1 LPRGTFLWPYKQPAK
16 FYANLKPGDPCPWV
30 RQRSS
35 GRGIN
40 VDGFAGR
47 YIVLCFFGSA
57 AYPAGRRAIDA
68 MLRHRDRF
76 DDHRA
81 SFFGIS
87 IDRADES
94 ESRVKNISPGVYF
107 LWDFDR
113 AASRQC
119 GALPREQAQNAT
131 GPIPYRLF
139 WMVVDP
145 SLHVLASFPISD
157 ADESDE
163 AVFTFLDSLPDPEN
177 FAGFEIPAPVLILPN
192 VFEPGLCQKLI
203 SLYDVGAEFESG
215 VHRKQGNVID
225 ASMKRRKDYT
235 INDQEIIRG
244 IQNRLVRRVAPEIEK
259 LFFMKITRMERYII
273 GCYAAEDGG
282 HFSAHRDNGNGST
295 AHRRFAVSINLNADF
310 DGGAVCFPEY
320 NPRGHKAP
328 PGWAVVFPCAILH
341 QVLTVT
347 RGRRYAFLPFVYD
360 EEGARIRTANR
371 RADKAIVPNV

>member
-1 LPRGTFLWPYKQPAK
+1 MAIEAPAK
-16 FYANLKPGDPCPWV
+16 FVYANLTPGDPCPSV
-30 RQRSS
+30 RQRS
-35 GRGIN
+35 GLRA
-40 VDGFAGR
+40 VDSFAGR

-57 AYPAGRRAIDA
+57 ADPAGRRAIGA

-87 IDRADES
+87 IDPADES
-94 ESRVKNISPGVYF
+94 EGRVKNISPGVHF

-113 AASRQC
+113 AVSRQC
-119 GALPREQAQNAT
+119 GALPREQPQNAI

-139 WMVVDP
+139 WLVLDP

-157 ADESDE
+157 AEGSDE
-163 AVFTFLDSLPDPEN
+163 AVFTFLDSLPEPEN

-203 SLYDVGAEFESG
+203 NLYDVGGGIESG
-215 VHRKQGNVID
+215 MMRNDASYVID
-225 ASMKRRKDYT
+225 AAIKRRKDCA
-235 INDQEIIRG
+235 INDQEIIRV
-244 IQNRLVRRVAPEIEK
+244 IQNRLMRCVFPEIEK
-259 LFFMKITRMERYII
+259 LFFMKITRMDRYII

-282 HFSAHRDNGNGST
+282 HFRPHRDNGADST

-310 DGGAVCFPEY
+310 DGGEVCFPEY
-320 NPRGHKAP
+320 NPRGYKAP

-341 QVLTVT
+341 RVFKVT

-371 RADKAIVPNV
+371 GADKAMAPNV